1 MRIREVKRAFSHKL
15 GAQEDDSGDHIYFYL
30 DYKGSSYTVG
40 KLSHSW
46 SGDLND
52 TQIMLLARKLYL
64 RKREFELF
72 VDCTLTASET
82 VNIWQERRQTS
93 Q

>member
-1 MRIREVKRAFSHKL
+1 MNIRDVKRAFTNKL
-15 GAQEDDSGDHIYFYL
+15 GAEEDDRRDHIYFYL
-30 DYKGSSYTVG
+30 NYEGSQYTVG

-52 TQIMLLARKLYL
+52 TQVGMLSRKLCL
-64 RKREFELF
+64 RKQQFESF
-72 VDCTLTASET
+72 VDCTLNTDQT
-82 VNIWQERRQTS
+82 IDLWQSNRQAL

>member
-1 MRIREVKRAFSHKL
+1 MRIHDVKRAFTRKL
-15 GAQEDDSGDHIYFYL
+15 GAEGDDSGDHIYFYL
-30 DYKGSSYTVG
+30 DYKGSQYTVG

-52 TQIMLLARKLYL
+52 TQIMMLARKLFL
-64 RKREFELF
+64 KKREFELF
-72 VDCTLTASET
+72 VDCTLNTAET
-82 VNIWQERRQTS
+82 IDLWQERRQAL

>member
-1 MRIREVKRAFSHKL
+1 MNIRDVKRAFTKKL
-15 GAQEDDSGDHIYFYL
+15 AAEEDDRRDHIYFYL
-30 DYKGSSYTVG
+30 NYDGSQYTVG

-52 TQIMLLARKLYL
+52 TQVGMLSRKLCL
-64 RKREFELF
+64 RKKQFESF
-72 VDCTLTASET
+72 VDCTLSANQTIEL
-82 VNIWQERRQTS
+82 WQSNRQAL